1 MYFSNLYNYYKS
13 SPTKNYKPYKPLLF
27 QAIEHN
33 GYEGDV
39 NLGLDLEKINKIPD

>member
-13 SPTKNYKPYKPLLF
+13 SPTKNYKPRLF